1 MYVDAAGRADQ
12 GSMSSSPNVAL
23 DDLLAVT
30 MVSAA
35 GSCGNLR
42 RRGTASA
49 GPIWPG
55 DRGRDRWSPISRYAS
70 KIQSVTTGEMT
81 EPFTYELDTCEPA
94 ESEGPP
100 RQRAGRLLLRA
111 GPTRRYWIAIVAA
124 FAAGVAVGA
133 AGVQKERDAAADRAS
148 RSAVSLAAVLVGV
161 GGTDPTHEYDVSF
174 RLRLYNAG
182 HQPVDVTAA
191 AIVGSGYLAP
201 HDDAISKAVA
211 QPQQWTALVAIA
223 GSPDCDTRA
232 VALRALE
239 EPSLRVNARTAN
251 GRERHVDVSLA
262 DPYDLLTSTRNAKC
276 ETPAA
281 ASRPPRSPARRPV
294 RAHKRASSNLTGQ
307 DRRPR

>member
-1 MYVDAAGRADQ
+1 MHLSLSIRTPRSGRCD
-12 GSMSSSPNVAL
+12 GVL

-42 RRGTASA
+42 RRGTAPP
-49 GPIWPG
+49 GPS
-55 DRGRDRWSPISRYAS
+55 GRPIAD
-70 KIQSVTTGEMT
+70 E
-81 EPFTYELDTCEPA
+81 
-94 ESEGPP
+94 
-100 RQRAGRLLLRA
+100 
-111 GPTRRYWIAIVAA
+111 
-124 FAAGVAVGA
+124 
-133 AGVQKERDAAADRAS
+133 ERDAAADRAS

-161 GGTDPTHEYDVSF
+161 GGIDPRDEYDVSF

-211 QPQQWTALVAIA
+211 QPQQWTALASIA

-232 VALRALE
+232 VALRALD

-276 ETPAA
+276 ETPAVNA
-281 ASRPPRSPARRPV
+281 GMAPHIASVGPLRSGTSDLRQPRREPV
-294 RAHKRASSNLTGQ
+294 
-307 DRRPR
+307 

>member
-1 MYVDAAGRADQ
+1 
-12 GSMSSSPNVAL
+12 
-23 DDLLAVT
+23 
-30 MVSAA
+30 
-35 GSCGNLR
+35 
-42 RRGTASA
+42 
-49 GPIWPG
+49 
-55 DRGRDRWSPISRYAS
+55 
-70 KIQSVTTGEMT
+70 MT
-81 EPFTYELDTCEPA
+81 EPFTDYELDAGEPG
-94 ESEGPP
+94 EPEGPP
-100 RQRAGRLLLRA
+100 RQRAGRLRLLRA
-111 GPTRRYWIAIVAA
+111 GPTGRRRIAIVAA
-124 FAAGVAVGA
+124 FAAGVALGA

-161 GGTDPTHEYDVSF
+161 GGTDPTQEYDVSF

-211 QPQQWTALVAIA
+211 EPRQWTALVAIA
-223 GSPDCDTRA
+223 GSPDCDTLA

-251 GRERHVDVSLA
+251 GLERHVDVSLA

-281 ASRPPRSPARRPV
+281 ASRPPPSPTF
-294 RAHKRASSNLTGQ
+294 NLGA
-307 DRRPR
+307 RPRADRCAPGSWLSRPSESS